1 MSIESRNP
9 AVVFAVVG
17 ALMLASVAAAHSSLQ
32 RVAASGAASMI
43 LESTVSSTAPRVS
56 MVSGRHFDGRP
67 VVPIRTLRMRVTAYS
82 PDERSCGRH
91 ADGIT
96 ASGYSVE
103 TNGGHMVAADKRW
116 FRFGSLVS
124 IPGYADGQIVPVLDR
139 GGAIKGNRLD
149 VLYPTHERAVRGVS
163 STSTS
168 RSGRTTT
175 GSPAASSDLAESR
188 GLPPRF
194 TGPASGAT
202 SLAA

>member
-17 ALMLASVAAAHSSLQ
+17 ALMLASVATAHSSLQ

-149 VLYPTHERAVRGVS
+149 VLYPTHERACAWGVQYIYV
-163 STSTS
+163 TEWAYDDGKP
-168 RSGRTTT
+168 SGFER
-175 GSPAASSDLAESR
+175 
-188 GLPPRF
+188 PR
-194 TGPASGAT
+194 
-202 SLAA
+202 

>member
-17 ALMLASVAAAHSSLQ
+17 ALMLASVAGAHSSLQ

-149 VLYPTHERAVRGVS
+149 VLYPTHERACAWGVQYIYV
-163 STSTS
+163 TEWAYDDGKP
-168 RSGRTTT
+168 SGFER
-175 GSPAASSDLAESR
+175 
-188 GLPPRF
+188 PR
-194 TGPASGAT
+194 
-202 SLAA
+202 